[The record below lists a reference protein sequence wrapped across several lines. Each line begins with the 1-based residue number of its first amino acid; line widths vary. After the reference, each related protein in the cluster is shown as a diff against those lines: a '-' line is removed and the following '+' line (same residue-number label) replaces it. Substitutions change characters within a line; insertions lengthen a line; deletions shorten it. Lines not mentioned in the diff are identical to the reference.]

1 MTTADTTLALAKAA
15 PRAAI
20 RDPRLDFFRGL
31 AMFIILFAHTPGNW
45 VTLWIPARFGFSDAT
60 EIFVFCSGMASAIA
74 FGGTY
79 DRAGWRLGTARVVFR
94 VWQVYW
100 AHVGLF
106 MATTALVIFLTNLDI
121 TGRNYWGQ
129 LNLWPLFVDSEN
141 WSNSGNLFAFMTLRY
156 VPNYFDILPMYMV
169 VLAMMP
175 LVVFLSRWGVFAAAA
190 PVVIFWLMAQN
201 GLTDALGLP
210 HLAFSAEPWTER
222 EWFFNPF
229 GWALIF
235 FAGFGLMRGWIPAP
249 PVTPVLLGIAA
260 FVVVLNIPFSNIG
273 TRELGF
279 DFAREWRAANGLWFD
294 KSDFGILRF
303 VHFLSL
309 AYLAW
314 AFAGVAGRRLLP
326 PEGDGIV
333 SRIWTPALAIITKVG
348 QQSLAVFVTSMFLA
362 RFLGFLIDVMGRSY
376 STMVIVNTFGC
387 AVLVL
392 VAYGA
397 GWFKSTPWKRH

>member
-1 MTTADTTLALAKAA
+1 MTTADTTLSVPTAT

-60 EIFVFCSGMASAIA
+60 EVFVFCSGMASAIA

-79 DRAGWRLGTARVVFR
+79 DRAGWRLGTARVGFR
-94 VWQVYW
+94 IWQVYW
-100 AHVGLF
+100 AHIGLF
-106 MATTALVIFLTNLDI
+106 MATTALVILLTNLDI

-129 LNLWPLFVDSEN
+129 LNFWPLFVDSDN
-141 WSNSGNLFAFMTLRY
+141 WSNTENLLAFMTLRY

-190 PVVIFWLMAQN
+190 PVVLFWVMAQN

-235 FAGFGLMRGWIPAP
+235 FTGFGLMRGWIPAP
-249 PVTPVLLGIAA
+249 PVTPLLLGLAA
-260 FVVVLNIPFSNIG
+260 LVVVLNVPFSNIG
-273 TRELGF
+273 IRELGL
-279 DFAREWRAANGLWFD
+279 DFARDWRAANGLWFD

-314 AFAGVAGRRLLP
+314 AFAGEAGRRLLP
-326 PEGDGIV
+326 PEGEGLLA
-333 SRIWTPALAIITKVG
+333 RIWAPALAVIMKVG

-362 RFLGFLIDVMGRSY
+362 RFLGFLIDVIGRSY
-376 STMVIVNTFGC
+376 TTMAIVNLFGC
-387 AVLVL
+387 AVLVA

-397 GWFKSTPWKRH
+397 GWFKSSPWKRR